1 MHGVLIRRRDLILR
15 LLSAVS
21 LRNRILLRRASGPA
35 VFFCRLLGLL
45 RPLGGFLYDL
55 RLCFRQ
61 PVHARVGVRADLFDV
76 RIQLRAVVAALVCLG
91 IPLCKL
97 LNAVLAQLVCQRLPH
112 RVHGIRPV
120 LYLVVERLVIRQLL
134 HGPFLRR
141 RIDPYRVAHDHAVRV
156 PCDLRFL
163 IFDADRADRE
173 VNLLKAL
180 APEHRGGSLHAVRP
194 CALRGLSEAPLRR
207 PLFQSNVLSAQVRL
221 SRSADAIFEL
231 NSFRDCARLCGS
243 RFCASCALCHC
254 SSLLSGIHTCIPFAA
269 LISSR
274 ASCFLAIDKPLS
286 GVPCRPRH
294 AVSQQPVFCARK
306 AFTHRASV
314 ENVPDV
320 LRVFRRAHALVFP
333 LLGVVLADHPLRE
346 AVSEIIDLPR
356 IPQRPLLDPQPVKR
370 LGRVEP
376 CVAALCDGVTDHPCL
391 RVRKKVRVVRFLRHK
406 PNAPN
411 AILEACNHG
420 RDRDFCPLAF
430 SIRLLEPVALSDCL
444 VQPLAVVPDC
454 ILHGHIAFFDLGFR
468 QLPGVVL
475 ICSKCL
481 RLAFL
486 RFLLC
491 RLRLRPLLCGPCL
504 LLHGLPYRLLC
515 LRSGLLFGLP
525 RFLCGCLRRHL
536 LRPFRF
542 LNGLYGLH
550 ACLLRGFSCRL
561 PRIPFFCILVVPL
574 KGTHG
579 RALDRRPARVPRLL
593 RHIRVHALCGSLCRR
608 KAHSVPA
615 VLVSRIHVLYVL
627 LRVLRSV
634 VAG

>member
-1 MHGVLIRRRDLILR
+1 M
-15 LLSAVS
+15 
-21 LRNRILLRRASGPA
+21 
-35 VFFCRLLGLL
+35 
-45 RPLGGFLYDL
+45 YDL

-61 PVHARVGVRADLFDV
+61 PVHARVGVRADLLDV
-76 RIQLRAVVAALVCLG
+76 RIQLCAVVAALVCLG

-97 LNAVLAQLVCQRLPH
+97 LNSVLAQLVCQCLPH

-120 LYLVVERLVIRQLL
+120 LYLVVERLVVRQLL

-141 RIDPYRVAHDHAVRV
+141 RIDPYHVAHDHAIRV

-163 IFDADRADRE
+163 ILDADRADRE
-173 VNLLKAL
+173 VDFLKAL
-180 APEHRGGSLHAVRP
+180 ALEHRGGSLHAVRP
-194 CALRGLSEAPLRR
+194 CALRGLAEAPLRR

-221 SRSADAIFEL
+221 SCSADAIFEL
-231 NSFRDCARLCGS
+231 NSFRDCACLCGS

-269 LISSR
+269 VISSR

-294 AVSQQPVFCARK
+294 AVSQQPVFCACK
-306 AFTHRASV
+306 AFTQRASV
-314 ENVPDV
+314 ENIPDV
-320 LRVFRRAHALVFP
+320 LRVFRRAHVLVFP

-346 AVSEIIDLPR
+346 AVSEMIDLPR
-356 IPQRPLLDPQPVKR
+356 IPQRPLLDPHPVEC
-370 LGRVEP
+370 LGCVKP
-376 CVAALCDGVTDHPCL
+376 CIAARCHRISDHPCL
-391 RVRKKVRVVRFLRHK
+391 RVRKEVRVVRFLRHK
-406 PNAPN
+406 PNAPD

-420 RDRDFCPLAF
+420 RDRDFCSLAF
-430 SIRLLEPVALSDCL
+430 SIRLLEPVDLIDCL

-454 ILHGHIAFFDLGFR
+454 IRHGHIAFFDLGFR
-468 QLPGVVL
+468 QLPGGVL
-475 ICSKCL
+475 IRSKRL

-491 RLRLRPLLCGPCL
+491 RLRFRPLLRGFCL
-504 LLHGLPYRLLC
+504 LLRGLPYPLLRLRLGLLC
-515 LRSGLLFGLP
+515 GLRSLP
-525 RFLCGCLRRHL
+525 RFLHGRLRRRL
-536 LRPFRF
+536 LRPCRF

-574 KGTHG
+574 KGTHW
-579 RALDRRPARVPRLL
+579 RSLDRRPARVPRLL

-615 VLVSRIHVLYVL
+615 VLVSRIHVLCVL
-627 LRVLRSV
+627 LRVLLSV